1 MRYRAGMNAARAM
14 MHAVALAGAL
24 ASGACV
30 STEKVPP
37 ADPSVTGAWRSLGD
51 GSTISFAEGG
61 LYSLLLK
68 GQSRAVVG
76 SWSYDPRERR
86 LTLSTRRESPLCA
99 DDQAVYELRI
109 GSLRMDADPVRE
121 GCDARRAVFA
131 QSFERVGGGARAAAA
146 LQPGR

>member
-1 MRYRAGMNAARAM
+1 MDVARILV
-14 MHAVALAGAL
+14 HAVAGAAAL
-24 ASGACV
+24 SAAACV
-30 STEKVPP
+30 STEKAQA
-37 ADPSVTGAWRSLGD
+37 ADPSVTGAWRSIGD

-61 LYSLLLK
+61 LYSLLVK

-76 SWSYDPRERR
+76 GWSYDPRERR

-109 GSLRMDADPVRE
+109 GPLRMDADPVRE

-131 QSFERVGGGARAAAA
+131 QSFERVGGAPNAAPAPRPA
-146 LQPGR
+146 P

>member
-1 MRYRAGMNAARAM
+1 MNASRILV
-14 MHAVALAGAL
+14 HAVVVAATLSPA
-24 ASGACV
+24 ACV
-30 STEKVPP
+30 STEKVPS
-37 ADPSVTGAWRSLGD
+37 ADPSVMGAWRSIGD

-61 LYSLLLK
+61 LYSLVVK

-76 SWSYDPRERR
+76 GWSYDPGVRR

-109 GSLRMDADPVRE
+109 GSLRMDAEPVRE

-131 QSFERVGGGARAAAA
+131 QSFERVGGAANAA
-146 LQPGR
+146 PASRPAP

>member
-1 MRYRAGMNAARAM
+1 MNVARILV
-14 MHAVALAGAL
+14 HAVAVAAVLSAA
-24 ASGACV
+24 ACV
-30 STEKVPP
+30 STEKVSA
-37 ADPSVTGAWRSLGD
+37 ADPNVTGAWRSIGD

-61 LYSLLLK
+61 LYSLVVK

-76 SWSYDPRERR
+76 GWSYDPGERR

-131 QSFERVGGGARAAAA
+131 QSFERVGGGRNTDATLRVD
-146 LQPGR
+146 R

>member
-1 MRYRAGMNAARAM
+1 MNVARIIV
-14 MHAVALAGAL
+14 HAVAGAVAL
-24 ASGACV
+24 SAAACV
-30 STEKVPP
+30 STEKVPA
-37 ADPSVTGAWRSLGD
+37 ADPSVMGAWRSLGD
-51 GSTISFAEGG
+51 RSTISFAEGG
-61 LYSLLLK
+61 LYSLLVK

-76 SWSYDPRERR
+76 GWSYDPGARR

-131 QSFERVGGGARAAAA
+131 QSFERVGGGRNTDGT
-146 LQPGR
+146 LRLDR